1 MRVQVALGSVLAVG
15 LIGAVHG
22 TSSAQPSDQ
31 VAVSQKTAGP
41 PNVQVELTHPIDAAN
56 AQKIV
61 ASVDEAIGF
70 RFSQP
75 GLVGEVYG
83 GNRLDLQT
91 ASRTIAQDHN
101 VDLAVESILITS
113 TSNFSSAATSEIVR
127 HAALMPEVA
136 KTPAGGPSELEANKL
151 RRAALAAPASKQ
163 GVDTAPWAP
172 DHSALSAGTVNGLA
186 KIIMW
191 SQWVESSSG
200 RDSAL
205 LPDDWGLEVEVSL
218 FNSKNSGPTRPFCL
232 PSNAPDRYWFGT
244 PTPTD
249 LGREPAIVGWT
260 LSTIGIPAVS
270 LDPEYWGAYRDSASY
285 SDNCTRQSLSIGIA
299 HPAAAFGSTGE
310 PIGGFKTTIYGE
322 PGTENSSPYSAGYQA
337 VTNNCFGAQPNTDCM
352 GLNPAADLP
361 NGWGKSDLIV
371 NLDRGWFMPGCVS
384 YAYGYEPMEIN
395 PQWCEL

>member
-41 PNVQVELTHPIDAAN
+41 PNVHVELTHPIDAAN

-83 GNRLDLQT
+83 GDRLDLQT

-151 RRAALAAPASKQ
+151 SRAALAAPASKQ

-200 RDSAL
+200 R
-205 LPDDWGLEVEVSL
+205 
-218 FNSKNSGPTRPFCL
+218 
-232 PSNAPDRYWFGT
+232 
-244 PTPTD
+244 
-249 LGREPAIVGWT
+249 
-260 LSTIGIPAVS
+260 
-270 LDPEYWGAYRDSASY
+270 GAYRDSASY